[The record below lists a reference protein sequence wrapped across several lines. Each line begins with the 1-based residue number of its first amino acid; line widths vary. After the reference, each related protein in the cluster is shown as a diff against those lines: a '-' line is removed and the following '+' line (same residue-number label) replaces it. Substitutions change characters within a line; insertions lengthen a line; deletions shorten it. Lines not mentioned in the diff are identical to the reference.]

1 MLSVRR
7 RATSQ
12 AAVRK
17 EATLHQIEQTSALFS
32 KEITSLC
39 ERNGTLLVDL
49 YRDSL
54 QPNKLGQVS

>member
-1 MLSVRR
+1 MHE
-7 RATSQ
+7 
-12 AAVRK
+12 AV
-17 EATLHQIEQTSALFS
+17 FS
-32 KEITSLC
+32 KEIASLC